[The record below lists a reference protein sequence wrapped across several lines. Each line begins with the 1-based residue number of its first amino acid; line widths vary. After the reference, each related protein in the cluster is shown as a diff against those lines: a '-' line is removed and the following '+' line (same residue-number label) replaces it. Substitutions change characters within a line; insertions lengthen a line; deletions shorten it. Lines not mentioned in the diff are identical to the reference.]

1 MYAKVLHVYS
11 DDNVASMRL
20 EMKDKE
26 DIVVPIIASEYYQP
40 VVFRVELEEGEHE
53 LTFSSEV
60 GADTIAIQRIEQ
72 ITME

>member
-1 MYAKVLHVYS
+1 
-11 DDNVASMRL
+11 
-20 EMKDKE
+20 MKDKE